1 MLESRGI
8 ELRVQFLVA
17 GVWVWVFYDEHSGCA
32 EPELLEA
39 LSLERRVLG
48 ARVRVSSWRHVG
60 DGNGS
65 LAELKIGFGFRN

>member
-17 GVWVWVFYDEHSGCA
+17 GVWVWVYYDEHSGCA

-48 ARVRVSSWRHVG
+48 AKL
-60 DGNGS
+60 
-65 LAELKIGFGFRN
+65 LAPCR